1 MSLYMWNLIF
11 YSYKKTIGNREMMR
25 NYFSTIGLTP
35 TVKSKR

>member
-1 MSLYMWNLIF
+1 MKKLI
-11 YSYKKTIGNREMMR
+11 KKPIVNREIMR

>member
-1 MSLYMWNLIF
+1 MKKLI
-11 YSYKKTIGNREMMR
+11 KKPISFANREIMQ